1 MDTNALIHP
10 YLGGL
15 PCWLKRSRICLQC
28 GRPGFSLWV
37 GKIPWRRAW
46 KPTPV
51 FLPGEFHRLGG
62 LQSTGS
68 DMTLRLTLSLFTRTW
83 EGVPGGVFLRL
94 RESRD
99 TLPAGIPAHPPVVL
113 SGSQPSLPAQEF
125 SFGLFRGLFKAQPQ
139 QVPAAP
145 CLRLRLHA
153 CVSAR
158 QNSHCIS
165 PAFSASLRCTPVLPP
180 RPASCGSAQLSLPD
194 LILPTQILLIPWEA
208 WKMSPEYSRLDWK
221 WQMAVPSLSVFLEPS
236 ARDNTLSALVSI
248 GHRECLLC
256 SVYQ

>member
-68 DMTLRLTLSLFTRTW
+68 DTTLRLTLSLFTRTW
-83 EGVPGGVFLRL
+83 EGVPGGVLLRL

-125 SFGLFRGLFKAQPQ
+125 SFGLFRGLFKAT
-139 QVPAAP
+139 AAAGAGSP
-145 CLRLRLHA
+145 LPEIEASCLRKCETEFPLHQPSFLSFSPLHP
-153 CVSAR
+153 SA
-158 QNSHCIS
+158 
-165 PAFSASLRCTPVLPP
+165 ATPP
-180 RPASCGSAQLSLPD
+180 RLLRISTAE
-194 LILPTQILLIPWEA
+194 PT
-208 WKMSPEYSRLDWK
+208 
-221 WQMAVPSLSVFLEPS
+221 
-236 ARDNTLSALVSI
+236 
-248 GHRECLLC
+248 
-256 SVYQ
+256 

>member
-1 MDTNALIHP
+1 MLQFTRTW
-10 YLGGL
+10 GGL

-68 DMTLRLTLSLFTRTW
+68 DTTLQLTLSLFTRTW
-83 EGVPGGVFLRL
+83 EGVPGDVFLRL

-113 SGSQPSLPAQEF
+113 SAVSPLFLLKSFPSVSSEGF
-125 SFGLFRGLFKAQPQ
+125 SRPQPQ
-139 QVPAAP
+139 QVLAPP

-158 QNSHCIS
+158 QNSH
-165 PAFSASLRCTPVLPP
+165 
-180 RPASCGSAQLSLPD
+180 
-194 LILPTQILLIPWEA
+194 
-208 WKMSPEYSRLDWK
+208 
-221 WQMAVPSLSVFLEPS
+221 
-236 ARDNTLSALVSI
+236 
-248 GHRECLLC
+248 
-256 SVYQ
+256 